1 MATLLLSAC
10 AGTGGS
16 LDPGAG
22 ESNDCVP
29 SVPASVPI
37 DGDPNQT
44 IEDIVEAMTGFRQT
58 ADFPGEES
66 IDDPNHGGVYGDRR
80 GGIVV
85 TVLDCSAIDV
95 DELARIAGGS
105 AQVRFVE
112 VAHSWQELNGYRDVL
127 VSELDRAGVPGDVFI
142 ESTPQGRSIEVRTP
156 DLDAL
161 PSDFAASVPTDAY
174 TVVES
179 DDLPREG

>member
-1 MATLLLSAC
+1 
-10 AGTGGS
+10 
-16 LDPGAG
+16 
-22 ESNDCVP
+22 
-29 SVPASVPI
+29 
-37 DGDPNQT
+37 
-44 IEDIVEAMTGFRQT
+44 MTGFRQT